1 MKVLAYRGADRALEL
16 WPGAEIAADAKPE
29 PAGYD
34 AVYFENLLPEMT
46 RRQVGGA
53 LKLLFDSLKMGGEIV
68 IVVPSLEWACRV
80 IATQDDPPL
89 TAYASLYGDD
99 GEPFLCGFTMRWLR
113 AECERAGFQ
122 TVEAFDREYEV
133 QVNGKAQRGVSHV
146 WRGVRPV
153 ESAGDAV

>member
-1 MKVLAYRGADRALEL
+1 MRVLAYRGADRALEL

-29 PAGYD
+29 PNTYD

-46 RRQVGGA
+46 RRQVGPA
-53 LKLLFDSLKMGGEIV
+53 LKLLYDSLVMGGEIV

-80 IATQDDPPL
+80 IATQDEPPL

-113 AECERAGFQ
+113 AECERAGFK

-133 QVNGKAQRGVSHV
+133 TAGEKKLRGVSHV